1 MENKFA
7 QFPYS
12 TDDASLQAFD
22 NLPRLP
28 LILQYENKTVE
39 VVGLIDSGATVNV
52 LPYQL
57 GIELGAVWVD
67 QKATLRLAGNLGNTR
82 AHPLFVLAH
91 IADFPPT
98 KLAFAWTTAEN
109 APLILGQTNF
119 FMEFDVCFFRS
130 QSIFEIRTKS
140 LGH

>member
-12 TDDASLQAFD
+12 TDDTSHQAFD

-28 LILQYENKTVE
+28 LILQYKNKTIE

-57 GIELGAVWVD
+57 GIELGAVWIE

-91 IADFPPT
+91 IADFSPT
-98 KLAFAWTTAEN
+98 KLAFAWTKAEN

-119 FMEFDVCFFRS
+119 FMEFDICFFRS

-140 LGH
+140 LNK